1 MFHLRS
7 YGTAPGQVQGWMIH
21 GQVYFES
28 IQYGRTLNLTL
39 RRKYKI
45 ILVAG
50 ARPNFMKIA
59 PLMHALENHA
69 TLEAVLVHTG
79 QHYDEK
85 MSHSFFD
92 QLNIPE
98 PHINLEVGSGSH
110 ATQTARIMEKFEA
123 VCLSEKPDMVLVVGD
138 VNSTAACS
146 LVASKLHIKVCHY
159 EAGLRSRDRD
169 MPEEINRLVTDAI
182 TDLYITTS
190 NDASENL
197 VTEGVDPI
205 KVHML
210 GNLMIDSLVS
220 HLKLAKSKDLKLFS
234 SSGAPLDL
242 AWKTESAPY
251 LVMTFHRPS
260 NVDDVSSLSV
270 LVDQWVKTSEIMP
283 IIFPIH
289 PRTLGM
295 LEKFHLMERLSSSP
309 AIFLTGPLAYL
320 DFLKLVSESALVITD
335 SGGIQEETTYLKI
348 PCLTVRPSTE
358 RPITIWE
365 GSNELIKADEIFI
378 KAKQVTSSLE
388 TKYNIPKY
396 WEGQAAS
403 RIVKVLETYA
413 RDH

>member
-1 MFHLRS
+1 LGCLEVGVFACWIIYS
-7 YGTAPGQVQGWMIH
+7 
-21 GQVYFES
+21 QVYFARNH
-28 IQYGRTLNLTL
+28 YRRNMYLTSKK
-39 RRKYKI
+39 KYKI

-59 PLMHALENHA
+59 PLMHALEGHP
-69 TLEAVLVHTG
+69 TLEAILVHTG

-92 QLNIPE
+92 QLNIPK

-123 VCLSEKPDMVLVVGD
+123 VCFSEEPDMVLVVGD

-190 NDASENL
+190 VDGSENL
-197 VTEGVDPI
+197 ISEGVNPDQI
-205 KVHML
+205 HML

-220 HLKLAKSKDLKLFS
+220 HLEMAKAQQLNLQDI
-234 SSGAPLDL
+234 SGSPLDL
-242 AWKTESAPY
+242 SWKTEMTPY
-251 LVMTFHRPS
+251 TVMTFHRPS
-260 NVDDVSSLSV
+260 NVDDKDTLSV
-270 LVDQWVKTSEIMP
+270 LVDEWLKTAEHLP

-295 LEKFHLMERLSSSP
+295 LDKFSLLNLLISSP
-309 AIFLTGPLAYL
+309 DIHLTGPLAYL

-365 GSNELIKADEIFI
+365 GSNQLVQSREIF
-378 KAKQVTSSLE
+378 KKVTQALNIPKTE
-388 TKYNIPKY
+388 YKIPKY
-396 WEGQAAS
+396 WEGQAAK
-403 RIVKVLETYA
+403 RILDLLHNFSKIP
-413 RDH
+413 D

>member
-1 MFHLRS
+1 LK
-7 YGTAPGQVQGWMIH
+7 TQK
-21 GQVYFES
+21 
-28 IQYGRTLNLTL
+28 
-39 RRKYKI
+39 KYKI

-59 PLMHALENHA
+59 PLMHALKNHP
-69 TLEAVLVHTG
+69 TLEALLVHTG

-92 QLNIPE
+92 QLNIPK

-110 ATQTARIMEKFEA
+110 ATQTARIMEKFES
-123 VCLSEKPDMVLVVGD
+123 VCFSEEPDMVLVVGD

-182 TDLYITTS
+182 TDLFITTS
-190 NDASENL
+190 ADASENL
-197 VTEGVDPI
+197 ISEGIPPENI
-205 KVHML
+205 YML

-220 HLKLAKSKDLKLFS
+220 HLELASTQKLNLHDVAGNS
-234 SSGAPLDL
+234 LDL
-242 AWKTESAPY
+242 SWRSNTTPY
-251 LVMTFHRPS
+251 VMMTFHRPS
-260 NVDDVSSLSV
+260 NVDEEDSLKI
-270 LVDQWVKTSEIMP
+270 LVEEWLKTAELMP
-283 IIFPIH
+283 LIFPIH
-289 PRTLGM
+289 PRTLGK
-295 LEKFHLMERLSSSP
+295 LNHFKLIDRLTSCSN
-309 AIFLTGPLAYL
+309 IFLTGPLAYL

-365 GSNELIKADEIFI
+365 GSNQLILPKNIFI
-378 KAKQVTSSLE
+378 KSKQITEIPKADYEV
-388 TKYNIPKY
+388 PKY
-396 WEGQAAS
+396 WEGQAATRIINLLEIYGS
-403 RIVKVLETYA
+403 RQV
-413 RDH
+413 